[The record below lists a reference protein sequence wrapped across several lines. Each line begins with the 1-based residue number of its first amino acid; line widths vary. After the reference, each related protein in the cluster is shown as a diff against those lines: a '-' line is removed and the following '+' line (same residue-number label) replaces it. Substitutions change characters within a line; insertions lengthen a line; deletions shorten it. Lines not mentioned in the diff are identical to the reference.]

1 MITPFQLKKHFD
13 LLSTRRNKRTYVTK
27 DNVEGYVN
35 DKYRFVELL
44 INVKTGVQTIF
55 DDDEER
61 YVIISPESEIK
72 FVKVTRTEI
81 E

>member
-27 DNVEGYVN
+27 EDIEGYIN